1 MALTAQDRNIYKGL
15 HPQLKKAQEKIKI
28 TTGHKHVRVVNS
40 GNAAIMIVLNSIKG
54 PILVPDQGSWSGV
67 LKIADFLSKDLIK
80 VETDKGLLSVDL
92 LKESLDN
99 ISKKPQALFI
109 SSLAAYTAEQ
119 PILELADFC
128 KDQEILLVEDAS
140 GAIGDP
146 EKKLGNGRQSNII
159 LASTGSPKLVNVGS
173 GGFISTDKQEIF
185 DKSSLLI
192 RSLRTSPIIA
202 AGIAQELEFAG
213 DNYKKL
219 SQATSYLKNQIREV
233 IHQNKRGTNLI
244 LPCSDPPRR
253 ARELRNSLQVEG
265 KNIITICPFYDR
277 IEERAVCVEIKNL
290 DPDCL
295 NKKNLREISAVITDI
310 MF

>member
-1 MALTAQDRNIYKGL
+1 MALTAQDSNIYKGM
-15 HPQLKKAQEKIKI
+15 HPQLRKAQEKLKI
-28 TTGHKHVRVVNS
+28 ITGHKHVRVVNS
-40 GNAAIMIVLNSIKG
+40 GNAAIMIVLNSLEG

-92 LKESLDN
+92 LEESLNN
-99 ISKKPQALFI
+99 IAENPQALFI

-119 PILELADFC
+119 PILELANFC
-128 KDQEILLVEDAS
+128 KDQEILVVEDAS

-146 EKKLGNGRQSNII
+146 EKKLGNGKIPNII

-173 GGFISTDKQEIF
+173 GGFISTDKQEIL

-192 RSLRTSPIIA
+192 RSFRSSPIIA

-219 SQATSYLKNQIREV
+219 SQATSYLKNRIKEV
-233 IHQNKRGTNLI
+233 IHQKRSGTNLI

-253 ARELRNSLQVEG
+253 AQELRSSLNVEG
-265 KNIITICPFYDR
+265 KNIITICPRYDR